1 MGITAGP
8 LRPDRWDFYLREFP
22 DRLVA
27 DQILRGVREGFC
39 LGYTGPRETLIPII
53 KHSSEEA
60 ATLRTHYNAE
70 IDVHR
75 AAGPFSQEQLEQIFP
90 FVRVS
95 FSFLIPKSDGSS
107 RRIDNLSY
115 PVGMSVNDHISKE
128 AFPVQYSM
136 PRDVHREMATC
147 RTGTRMSSRDIKD
160 AYRQVPV
167 HPADWGL
174 LVLRVQDDFY
184 LTGRLSMGARPACG
198 IFDRASRITC
208 WIIRHELPSLECVR
222 SILDDFLLLHGSY
235 GLDLLNPRDS
245 SLIDAAVVADLLR
258 VDHIMHDLGWPIK
271 HSKSISNVTQLTWL
285 GIGWN
290 SVEHSC
296 FLPEDKAQRYLTI
309 VEDILQ
315 NPQQRIR
322 LTEWRSIMGK
332 LVWVTSILPQARSR
346 LFYLFSCLFAG
357 ERGLRRRRVLDSR
370 VTDAS
375 VFVHMSEEGIH
386 DLEWWRTVFLLP
398 PIQRCLVR
406 DTSPRICVTTDGAPS
421 KRIGGYYGHLCFSI
435 NLSTAGHA
443 CHSTVVELLA
453 LVIAVILWG
462 SLWEGET
469 VRWRTDCSAH
479 VTGLFKLRTSAPAL
493 LPLHQFLDL
502 SAVKHNFL
510 FSPEHIRGEHN
521 GFADYLSRTFV
532 TEAMLPPTFHLCQLT
547 TPLPAWLS
555 VLISLGD

>member
-1 MGITAGP
+1 M
-8 LRPDRWDFYLREFP
+8 
-22 DRLVA
+22 
-27 DQILRGVREGFC
+27 
-39 LGYTGPRETLIPII
+39 
-53 KHSSEEA
+53 
-60 ATLRTHYNAE
+60 
-70 IDVHR
+70 
-75 AAGPFSQEQLEQIFP
+75 
-90 FVRVS
+90 
-95 FSFLIPKSDGSS
+95 
-107 RRIDNLSY
+107 
-115 PVGMSVNDHISKE
+115 
-128 AFPVQYSM
+128 
-136 PRDVHREMATC
+136 
-147 RTGTRMSSRDIKD
+147 
-160 AYRQVPV
+160 
-167 HPADWGL
+167 
-174 LVLRVQDDFY
+174 
-184 LTGRLSMGARPACG
+184 
-198 IFDRASRITC
+198 
-208 WIIRHELPSLECVR
+208 
-222 SILDDFLLLHGSY
+222 LHGSY

-309 VEDILQ
+309 VENILQ

-375 VFVHMSEEGIH
+375 VFVHMSEEGLH
-386 DLEWWRTVFLLP
+386 DLEWWHTVFLLP

-406 DTSPRICVTTDGAPS
+406 DSSPHICVTTDGAPS

-555 VLISLGD
+555 VLLSLDD